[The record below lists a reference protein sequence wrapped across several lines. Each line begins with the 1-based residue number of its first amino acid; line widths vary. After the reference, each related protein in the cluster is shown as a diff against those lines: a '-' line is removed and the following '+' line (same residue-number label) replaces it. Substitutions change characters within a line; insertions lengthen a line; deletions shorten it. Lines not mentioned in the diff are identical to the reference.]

1 MPKDKNA
8 QAVELISTP
17 EKLLNQIIKD
27 PEKREWA
34 FNKITLEGPPH
45 KQIQHTLVLNRL
57 EKLASVIKKNSGVTL
72 KFPKGQTIMLD
83 GPEEETLPVTIPAK
97 SLEALTNADEVI
109 EKLSKGPAHEVL
121 YTALLLQ
128 VIEAMI
134 TVYDDKVKQS

>member
-8 QAVELISTP
+8 QAVELIGTP
-17 EKLLNQIIKD
+17 KKLLNQIIKD

-57 EKLASVIKKNSGVTL
+57 EKLSSVIKKNSGVTL
-72 KFPKGQTIMLD
+72 KFTKGQTIMLD

-121 YTALLLQ
+121 YCTF
-128 VIEAMI
+128 I
-134 TVYDDKVKQS
+134 TSNRSYDFG